1 MTAAPSRARAMLAAR
16 AKASHD
22 KRQRVLTAVQ
32 ALEAAG
38 TPVTPAAVATAAGVS
53 TWLVYADGVREHVQA
68 ARQRQTE
75 RRHAPEP
82 APPPARGEPVTQAS
96 LRADLAVARN
106 EIRRLRAESDK
117 LRGRLRLQLGA
128 ELDGPDR
135 ADLIA
140 RLAALEAASRQFAAE
155 RDARAAEASHAQRR
169 VRELEDELTA
179 ARESLRRAIRHA
191 NR

>member
-1 MTAAPSRARAMLAAR
+1 MTPSRAQAMLAAR

-22 KRQRVLTAVQ
+22 KRHRALAAVQ

-38 TPVTPAAVATAAGVS
+38 TPVTPAAVAAAAAVS

-68 ARQRQTE
+68 ARHRQAE
-75 RRHAPEP
+75 PGHAPDP
-82 APPPARGEPVTQAS
+82 APPPDRGEPVTQAS
-96 LRADLAVARN
+96 LRADLAVART

-117 LRGRLRLQLGA
+117 LRSRLRLRLGA
-128 ELDGPDR
+128 EIDGPDH
-135 ADLIA
+135 AGLITRVA
-140 RLAALEAASRQFAAE
+140 TLEAASRQFAAE

-169 VRELEDELTA
+169 IRELEDELTA
-179 ARESLRRAIRHA
+179 ARESLRRAIRQA

>member
-22 KRQRVLTAVQ
+22 KRQRVLATVQ
-32 ALEAAG
+32 TLEAAG

-68 ARQRQTE
+68 ARQRQTAHG
-75 RRHAPEP
+75 HAPEP

-106 EIRRLRAESDK
+106 EIRRIRTESDK
-117 LRGRLRLQLGA
+117 LRARLRLQLGA
-128 ELDGPDR
+128 EIDGPDR
-135 ADLIA
+135 AGLIT
-140 RLAALEAASRQFAAE
+140 RVAALEAASRQLAAE
-155 RDARAAEASHAQRR
+155 RDARAAEASHAQLR